1 MKRQDFAF
9 YAEEGLGED
18 EEPDFDEEYRP
29 PAKAR
34 KSGGKERPAKRPAP
48 AGSPPPGAGGAISP
62 GKAVRSRPT
71 NNQLL

>member
-9 YAEEGLGED
+9 YADEADLGDED
-18 EEPDFDEEYRP
+18 LDEEYRP

-34 KSGGKERPAKRPAP
+34 KAGGKERPAKRPAL
-48 AGSPPPGAGGAISP
+48 AGSPPPGAGGPISP
-62 GKAVRSRPT
+62 GKVVRSRPT